1 MADTTEQNTAG
12 APRDNRLGALWL
24 LASAVLFTGTSILVK
39 ILGQS
44 LHPFEISFF
53 RAMVG
58 LVLLMPLF
66 YRSGG
71 IRAGIATHVPALQ
84 FLRGVVGSVAMFC
97 GFYAIVH
104 LPLAD
109 AQAISFSRNL
119 FIVPL
124 AAMILSEVIGL
135 RRSLAAAVGF
145 VGVLIMLRPGS
156 DLMFSIPALTA
167 LSHAVLVA
175 LATILVSIVSRYDR
189 PVTLMF
195 YTNVVG
201 ALLIAVPTIFVWQM
215 PTGREFVLLLL
226 MGVLA
231 MAAHNCFI
239 RAFAI
244 GEASAIAPVDYSR
257 LVLAAIA
264 GFMLFGSVPDGY
276 TIIGA
281 AIIVAASLYIVRREA
296 QLQRQASIVPQQGH

>member
-1 MADTTEQNTAG
+1 
-12 APRDNRLGALWL
+12 
-24 LASAVLFTGTSILVK
+24 
-39 ILGQS
+39 
-44 LHPFEISFF
+44 
-53 RAMVG
+53 MVG

-66 YRSGG
+66 YRSDG
-71 IRAGIATHVPALQ
+71 IKAGIATQVPALQ

-109 AQAISFSRNL
+109 AQAISFRANL

-124 AAMILSEVIGL
+124 AAMILSGVIGL

-189 PVTLMF
+189 PGNADVLHKCCRRFADCRADDFCLANTDRTRICVAVADGCAG
-195 YTNVVG
+195 YGG
-201 ALLIAVPTIFVWQM
+201 A
-215 PTGREFVLLLL
+215 
-226 MGVLA
+226 
-231 MAAHNCFI
+231 
-239 RAFAI
+239 
-244 GEASAIAPVDYSR
+244 
-257 LVLAAIA
+257 
-264 GFMLFGSVPDGY
+264 
-276 TIIGA
+276 
-281 AIIVAASLYIVRREA
+281 
-296 QLQRQASIVPQQGH
+296 

>member
-1 MADTTEQNTAG
+1 MVDNLQHHAQP

-24 LASAVLFTGTSILVK
+24 LASAILFTGTSILVK
-39 ILGQS
+39 ILGQT

-71 IRAGIATHVPALQ
+71 VRAGIATQVPALQ
-84 FLRGVVGSVAMFC
+84 ILRGVVGSVAMFS

-104 LPLAD
+104 MPLAD

-124 AAMILSEVIGL
+124 AAMILGEAVGL
-135 RRSLAAAVGF
+135 RRTLAAGVGF

-156 DLMFSIPALTA
+156 DLMFSVPALSA

-201 ALLIAVPTIFVWQM
+201 VLLIAVPTLFVWQT
-215 PTGREFVLLLL
+215 PTGSEFALLLL
-226 MGVLA
+226 MGGLA

-257 LVLAAIA
+257 LVLAAVA
-264 GFMLFGSVPDGY
+264 GFLLFGSVPDGY

-281 AIIVAASLYIVRREA
+281 VIIVAASLYIVRREA
-296 QLQRQASIVPQQGH
+296 QLHREASIVPQQGH